1 MSTQVLALLLPELH
15 PRYDTDGTQQ
25 PPATMPTNPRLQAY
39 RDAER
44 MERGWHTANFPLHIR
59 QNYIDNAS
67 GTQACLALRAAMA
80 LVREKDVQIAAK
92 DAQIAA
98 KDAQIAAR
106 DARIQAQRGQ
116 LQLLIDAVRKL
127 RQILVGLRIVTVRC
141 GTLLYFPIKL
151 LTSL

>member
-1 MSTQVLALLLPELH
+1 MSTQVLAQILRELH
-15 PRYDTDGTQQ
+15 RRYGTDGIQQ
-25 PPATMPTNPRLQAY
+25 RSATMPTNPRLQAY

-80 LVREKDVQIAAK
+80 LVREKDVQL
-92 DAQIAA
+92 AA

-106 DARIQAQRGQ
+106 DAQIQAYHGRV
-116 LQLLIDAVRKL
+116 QLLIDAVKKL
-127 RQILVGLRIVTVRC
+127 RQLVSGMHFVMVRC
-141 GTLLYFPIKL
+141 RTLLYLIHSKAHL
-151 LTSL
+151 NLGQL